1 MLRFLRVRLA
11 KRAPA
16 DPWDAL
22 RSQGLLADDHETGE
36 NRRWKDGFPVMTRQD
51 LLDLG
56 FDPKTATIDM
66 TNETMS
72 PRGNRLAFVIQE
84 IADSIHYR
92 PLLSALNVKVIRE
105 ASLSQL
111 SMDLAGFTDE
121 EVEFALAKFKKAKGI
136 S

>member
-1 MLRFLRVRLA
+1 MVKHPVHQCALAVLRFLRERLA

-22 RSQGLLADDHETGE
+22 RHRA
-36 NRRWKDGFPVMTRQD
+36 
-51 LLDLG
+51 LDL
-56 FDPKTATIDM
+56 TVQ
-66 TNETMS
+66 
-72 PRGNRLAFVIQE
+72 R

-111 SMDLAGFTDE
+111 NMDLTGFTDE
-121 EVEFALAKFKKAKGI
+121 EVEFALSKFKKDKGI